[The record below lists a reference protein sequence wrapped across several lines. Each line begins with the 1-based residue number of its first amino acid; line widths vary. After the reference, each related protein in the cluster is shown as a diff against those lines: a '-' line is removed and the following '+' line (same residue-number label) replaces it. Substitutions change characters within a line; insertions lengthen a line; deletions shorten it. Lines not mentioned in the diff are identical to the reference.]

1 MNTEKYIEM
10 TIFVITTTLLSLILS
25 YFPIKKIEKSKKDR
39 KNRKRD
45 GN

>member
-25 YFPIKKIEKSKKDR
+25 YFPIKKIEKAKKDR